1 MVVYIVIQEVNAIKW
16 IMNLPILKLKPIV
29 IWFLI
34 NNYPKKETP
43 YFIVE
48 KKLLN
53 MRRCLEVINK
63 YNCGVRI
70 LTKSTLLLRDLNLI
84 KK

>member
-1 MVVYIVIQEVNAIKW
+1 MHFKKYKSILSANGGMNIYRVCNHGCIYLIQEVNAIKW

-43 YFIVE
+43 
-48 KKLLN
+48 
-53 MRRCLEVINK
+53 
-63 YNCGVRI
+63 
-70 LTKSTLLLRDLNLI
+70 
-84 KK
+84 